1 MSLPSFGTSLITL
14 TKFRKISLF
23 LFLCMGGFLIQCGSD
38 EVVYEIE
45 ADKDLIA
52 EGIALNPEN
61 GMLYLSSYHKKK
73 IVSYDPGSSTSED
86 FIKSGEHGFKGGVGM
101 LVHNDQL
108 FTLSSEKTAAHSA
121 SLLLVFDPGSSRLL
135 HSYALPDTVAHFM
148 NDLAIG
154 PGNDIYITD
163 TERHMVYRL
172 SYPQGTITMAL
183 QDESLKYPN
192 GIAISDDG
200 SKLYVDSWTHGI
212 RIVDTGSW
220 KILNGPHSP
229 TSQYGIDG
237 LKYHRGNLY
246 AISNGGSDKSRHGLV
261 RIALNPAGDS
271 LGAVTPVLLGHE
283 KMDIPTTFAIH
294 DGYAYILANSQLESL
309 DQETNLIREPDSLTY
324 TYIIRKKL

>member
-1 MSLPSFGTSLITL
+1 M
-14 TKFRKISLF
+14 
-23 LFLCMGGFLIQCGSD
+23 QCSGK
-38 EVVYEIE
+38 EMVYEIK

-52 EGIALNPEN
+52 EGIAVNPAN
-61 GMLYLSSYHKKK
+61 GMLYLSSYHKNK
-73 IVSYDPGSSTSED
+73 IVRYDPASGTCED

-101 LVHNDQL
+101 LIHNELL
-108 FTLSSEKTAAHSA
+108 FSLSSEKTATHST
-121 SLLLVFDPGSSRLL
+121 SLLLVFDPVSSRLV
-135 HSYALPDTVAHFM
+135 HSYTLQDTAAHFM

-172 SYPQGTITMAL
+172 SYPRGTITTAL
-183 QDESLKYPN
+183 KDESLKYPN

-212 RIVDTGSW
+212 RIVDTDSGQ
-220 KILNGPHSP
+220 ILNGPHGP

-237 LKYHRGNLY
+237 LKYYRGNLY
-246 AISNGGSDKSRHGLV
+246 AIRNGGTDKSGHGLV
-261 RIALNPAGDS
+261 RIALNSAGDS
-271 LGAVTPVLLGHE
+271 LGAITPVLLGHE

-294 DGYAYILANSQLESL
+294 EGFAYILANSQLENL
-309 DQETNLIREPDSLTY
+309 DQETNLILEPDSLTY

>member
-1 MSLPSFGTSLITL
+1 MKFSPFLI
-14 TKFRKISLF
+14 
-23 LFLCMGGFLIQCGSD
+23 LCMGGLLLQCSEN
-38 EVVYEIE
+38 EVVYEIK

-61 GMLYLSSYHKKK
+61 GVIYLSSYHKKK
-73 IVSYDPGSSTSED
+73 IVRYDPTGNTSED
-86 FIKSGEHGFKGGVGM
+86 FIKTGEHGFKGGVGM
-101 LVHNDQL
+101 LVHNNQL
-108 FTLSSEKTAAHSA
+108 FTLSSERTATHSA
-121 SLLLVFDPGSSRLL
+121 SLLLVFDPESSRLL
-135 HSYALPDTVAHFM
+135 HSYTLQDTVAHFM

-154 PGNDIYITD
+154 PGNVVYITD
-163 TERHMVYRL
+163 TERHMVYQL
-172 SYPQGTITMAL
+172 SYPQGTIKMAL

-200 SKLYVDSWTHGI
+200 TKLYVDSWTHGI

-220 KILNGPHSP
+220 QILNGPHSP

-246 AISNGGSDKSRHGLV
+246 AISNGGSDRSGHGLV

-283 KMDIPTTFAIH
+283 KMDIPTTFSIH
-294 DGYAYILANSQLESL
+294 EGYAYILANSQLERL
-309 DQETNLIREPDSLTY
+309 DQEINMIREPDSLTY